1 MAKDTD
7 APPRLDE
14 AQENDPQEGNQHP
27 FLVLPV
33 LPAHDQVTLDEL
45 RAHFPTADERC
56 RALTF
61 QSVDE
66 GDLVEDGNKVDS
78 DAILAA
84 GPTFILSTVTILRG
98 LDGERTDLVYLD
110 PALVGVCVDELV
122 RLRALKRQSDEAAS
136 YTQSAR
142 AAQEAALKA
151 AHDEAIRNRD
161 LVRDAIVNALGS
173 ACEAEVAV
181 ASGNAAD
188 DGALATGVEGVAGW
202 LARKLAA
209 GTDDEKELLRR
220 YRLHSGKVATL
231 RACAAR
237 LRDAIEA
244 TARAP
249 RPVNARALNLQDG
262 RVLHV
267 IDRIYTAL
275 RTAHAKNKAVALPD
289 LHGIAWFFSN
299 RSGRKPAR
307 RAPPQPPAPPSD
319 STPKPA

>member
-188 DGALATGVEGVAGW
+188 DGALATGVEGVVGW
-202 LARKLAA
+202 LSRKLAT
-209 GTDDEKELLRR
+209 GTADEREQLRR
-220 YRLHSGKVATL
+220 YRLQTARVTSL
-231 RACAAR
+231 RASAAR

-262 RVLHV
+262 RVLCV

-275 RTAHAKNKAVALPD
+275 RTANAKNKAVALPD
-289 LHGIAWFFSN
+289 LHSIAWFFSS
-299 RSGRKPAR
+299 RSGRKSAR
-307 RAPPQPPAPPSD
+307 RAPPPAPPAEP
-319 STPKPA
+319 TPKPA